1 MKTLNNENRQ
11 KAINFLNNLKTDIC
25 ITDYVN
31 VEDLEIED
39 FQNDI
44 FYNICEALDDNN
56 GFDQE
61 VIYYADAIKYLAEN
75 DPSLRE
81 SIEIAI
87 EYGYDLKNLNSELLA
102 SLLKTQNVRED
113 FNELEE
119 EINTFFSELYDS
131 LEDEEE
137 SED

>member
-1 MKTLNNENRQ
+1 MKTLNEENRQ
-11 KAINFLNNLKTDIC
+11 KVTEFLRGLHTEIDP
-25 ITDYVN
+25 TDYIN

-44 FYNICEALDDNN
+44 FDTICDTINDNN

-61 VIYYADAIKYLAEN
+61 VIYYASAIEYLREN

-81 SIEIAI
+81 SLEIAS
-87 EYGYDLKNLNSELLA
+87 EFGFDPKNLNSEILA
-102 SLLKTQNVRED
+102 SLLKTQNVTEE
-113 FNELEE
+113 FYELRDEV
-119 EINTFFSELYDS
+119 NSFFSELYDE

-137 SED
+137 